1 MTNKAPEYMA
11 SFVRLENRCYT
22 KFKEYSEAKTF
33 AKDMSNRYDAAVE
46 VRNYKTDELIFTAEP
61 RISLD
66 NMIEL

>member
-33 AKDMSNRYDAAVE
+33 AKYIAMCFDTPVE